1 MTIPFI
7 FDLQRHKGGSST
19 TVNNST
25 TYTPTEY
32 ELQLQKAQA
41 KYADEIAPNAL
52 WLNDVARNI
61 LDNSIGAVQVDFNGL
76 NNRQQQTIQGAQQ
89 GLSDLTTGQLP
100 QAYLDNMT
108 RAVRSG
114 VQNSYGTLLNDA
126 AKNGVINSSVLTQG
140 LNDIDKNV
148 SDTMANSYT
157 NNINTL
163 QNLYGNQINQ
173 ATAGTTAAAANQE
186 AAQQPAL
193 NLWDASIGL
202 NGTTTGALS
211 AAAGK
216 GTTTSTNTQRTS
228 GGGGLLSGL
237 LGAL

>member
-1 MTIPFI
+1 MQIPFH
-7 FDLQRHKGGSST
+7 FDLQRHKGGST
-19 TVNNST
+19 TVNNSS
-25 TYTPTEY
+25 TYTPSEY
-32 ELQLQKAQA
+32 ELQLQKAQV
-41 KYADEIAPNAL
+41 KYADAIAPNAL

-61 LDNSIGAVQVDFNGL
+61 LENSIGAVQVDFNGL
-76 NNRQQQTIQGAQQ
+76 NNQQQQTIQNAQQ
-89 GLSDLTTGQLP
+89 GLNNLAAGQLP
-100 QAYLDNMT
+100 QEYLNNMLRT
-108 RAVRSG
+108 VKSG
-114 VQNSYGTLLNDA
+114 VQQSYGTLLNDA
-126 AKNGVINSSVLTQG
+126 AKNGVINSSVMTQG

-148 SDTMANSYT
+148 SDTMANSFT
-157 NNINTL
+157 NNIGTL
-163 QNLYGNQINQ
+163 QNLYDNQINQ

-216 GTTTSTNTQRTS
+216 GTTTSSQTQKTS
-228 GGGGLLSGL
+228 GGGLLGGL

>member
-1 MTIPFI
+1 MRIPFH
-7 FDLQRHKGGSST
+7 FDLQRHKGGST
-19 TVNNST
+19 TVNNSS
-25 TYTPTEY
+25 TYTPSEY

-41 KYADEIAPNAL
+41 KYADAIAPNAL

-61 LDNSIGAVQVDFNGL
+61 LENSIGAVQVDFNGL
-76 NNRQQQTIQGAQQ
+76 NNQQQQTIQNAQQ
-89 GLSDLTTGQLP
+89 GLNNLAAGQLP
-100 QAYLDNMT
+100 QEYLNNMLRT
-108 RAVRSG
+108 VKSG
-114 VQNSYGTLLNDA
+114 VQQSYGTLLNDA
-126 AKNGVINSSVLTQG
+126 AKNGVINSSVMTQG

-148 SDTMANSYT
+148 SDTMANSFT
-157 NNINTL
+157 NNIGTL
-163 QNLYGNQINQ
+163 QNLYDNQINQ

-193 NLWDASIGL
+193 NLWNASIGL

-216 GTTTSTNTQRTS
+216 GTTTSSQTQKTS
-228 GGGGLLSGL
+228 GGGLLGGL

>member
-1 MTIPFI
+1 MQIPFH
-7 FDLQRHKGGSST
+7 FDLQRHKGGST
-19 TVNNST
+19 TVNNSS
-25 TYTPTEY
+25 TYTPSEY

-41 KYADEIAPNAL
+41 KYADAIAPNAL

-61 LDNSIGAVQVDFNGL
+61 LENSIGAVQVDFNGL
-76 NNRQQQTIQGAQQ
+76 NNQQQQTIQNAQQ
-89 GLSDLTTGQLP
+89 GLNNLAAGQLP
-100 QAYLDNMT
+100 QEYLNNMLRT
-108 RAVRSG
+108 VKSG
-114 VQNSYGTLLNDA
+114 VQQSYGTLLNDT
-126 AKNGVINSSVLTQG
+126 AKNGVINSSVMTQG

-148 SDTMANSYT
+148 SDTMANSFT
-157 NNINTL
+157 NNIGTL
-163 QNLYGNQINQ
+163 QNLYDNQINQ

-216 GTTTSTNTQRTS
+216 GTTTSSQTHKTS
-228 GGGGLLSGL
+228 GGGLLGGL

>member
-1 MTIPFI
+1 MQIPFH
-7 FDLQRHKGGSST
+7 FDLQRHKGGST
-19 TVNNST
+19 TVNNTS
-25 TYTPTEY
+25 TYTPSEY

-41 KYADEIAPNAL
+41 KYADAIAPNAL

-61 LDNSIGAVQVDFNGL
+61 LENSIGTVQVDFNGL
-76 NNRQQQTIQGAQQ
+76 NNQQQQAIQNAQQ
-89 GLSDLTTGQLP
+89 GMANLATGQLP
-100 QAYLDNMT
+100 QEYLNNMIRT
-108 RAVRSG
+108 VKSG
-114 VQNSYGTLLNDA
+114 VQQSYGTLLNDA
-126 AKNGVINSSVLTQG
+126 AKNGVINSSVMTQG

-148 SDTMANSYT
+148 SDTMANSFT
-157 NNINTL
+157 NNIGTL
-163 QNLYGNQINQ
+163 QNLYNNQINQ

-216 GTTTSTNTQRTS
+216 GTTTSSQTQKTS
-228 GGGGLLSGL
+228 GGGLLGGL

>member
-1 MTIPFI
+1 MQIPFH
-7 FDLQRHKGGSST
+7 FDLQRHKGGST
-19 TVNNST
+19 TVNNSS
-25 TYTPTEY
+25 TYTPSEY

-41 KYADEIAPNAL
+41 KYADAIAPNAL

-61 LDNSIGAVQVDFNGL
+61 LENSIGAVQVDFNGL
-76 NNRQQQTIQGAQQ
+76 NNQQQQTIQNAQQ
-89 GLSDLTTGQLP
+89 GLNNLAAGQLP
-100 QAYLDNMT
+100 QEYLNNMLRT
-108 RAVRSG
+108 VKSG
-114 VQNSYGTLLNDA
+114 VQQSYGTLLNDT
-126 AKNGVINSSVLTQG
+126 AKNGVINSSVMTQG

-148 SDTMANSYT
+148 SDTMANSFT
-157 NNINTL
+157 NNIGTL
-163 QNLYGNQINQ
+163 QNLYDNQINQ

-216 GTTTSTNTQRTS
+216 GTTTSSQTQKTS
-228 GGGGLLSGL
+228 GGGLLGGL